1 MSFIVFSSGFFSLV
15 LASVVEIAFPQ
26 EFNTLHHSDFQQQI
40 FLKEDHYYLNVP
52 RVGTL
57 VVYDIFKCA
66 FKCISNPSCFSLNL
80 AASKDADG
88 KIWCELL
95 SSDKHR
101 IPENYSRNSSSHHLF
116 IKNECLSFPCQNKGK
131 CVPNYKW
138 RKFKCYC
145 TDGFK
150 GDYCEIAVQK
160 SCKDFYD
167 KHRSNVSIIVTLDL
181 GTQLIP
187 ILCHMGDL
195 GCGDGGW
202 TPVIKINGNKTTF
215 HYDSDLWSNHETF
228 NVAGGVTGFDSQ
240 ETKLPTYW
248 KTRFSTICLG
258 MKIGHQIRFIKIN
271 KTANSLMS
279 LIADSQYRGTS
290 LGRRTWK
297 ELIGSKASLQRH
309 CNKEGFNVVGSSFQ
323 WSRARIGILAN
334 NENACSNCDSR
345 IGFGTG
351 GYHDNSSTCG
361 NEASLSADRGDKHI
375 KAMGF
380 ILVQ

>member
-1 MSFIVFSSGFFSLV
+1 MHHLYDHFAFSRIQVKDYFTRKNLSADSSFHSAYCFRIIIKFSCFLFSSNARALYF
-15 LASVVEIAFPQ
+15 I
-26 EFNTLHHSDFQQQI
+26 
-40 FLKEDHYYLNVP
+40 Y
-52 RVGTL
+52 
-57 VVYDIFKCA
+57 
-66 FKCISNPSCFSLNL
+66 
-80 AASKDADG
+80 
-88 KIWCELL
+88 
-95 SSDKHR
+95 
-101 IPENYSRNSSSHHLF
+101 LF
-116 IKNECLSFPCQNKGK
+116 IRLSLLFLHA
-131 CVPNYKW
+131 
-138 RKFKCYC
+138 
-145 TDGFK
+145 T
-150 GDYCEIAVQK
+150 
-160 SCKDFYD
+160 
-167 KHRSNVSIIVTLDL
+167 
-181 GTQLIP
+181 
-187 ILCHMGDL
+187 
-195 GCGDGGW
+195 
-202 TPVIKINGNKTTF
+202 KTTF
-215 HYDSDLWSNHETF
+215 HYDSDLWSNNETF

-279 LIADSQYRGTS
+279 LIADRQYRGTS
-290 LGRRTWK
+290 LGRHTWK

-361 NEASLSADRGDKHI
+361 NEASLGADRGDKHI